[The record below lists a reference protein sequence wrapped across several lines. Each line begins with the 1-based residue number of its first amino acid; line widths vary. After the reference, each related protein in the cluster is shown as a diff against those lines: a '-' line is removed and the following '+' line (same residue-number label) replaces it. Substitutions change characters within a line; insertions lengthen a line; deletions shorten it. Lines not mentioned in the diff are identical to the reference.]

1 MNRLLTAPLIAI
13 SLLLA
18 VPALAQHAP
27 RNTMA
32 DEETVPETR
41 EQIQLSFAPLVRD
54 AAPAV
59 VNIFTSKRVVRPANP
74 LLNDPFFRRFF
85 GDRLGPRRE
94 QDQNSLGSGV
104 IVRPEGLI
112 VTNEHVVRGADEIRI
127 VLSDRREFA
136 AEAILEDDRTDL
148 AVLRISEELT
158 EPLPSLEFADSD
170 VAEVGDIVLA
180 IGNPF
185 GVGQT
190 VTSGIISALART
202 DVGVNDYSF
211 FIQTDAAINPGNS
224 GGALLGLDGQLLGV
238 NTAIFSRDGGS
249 LGIGFAIPANMVR
262 TVVLAAE
269 EGGELRR
276 PWIGANGQTVT
287 PDLMRAIGIDRP
299 AGVLLTRVHEGGPA
313 DRAGLE
319 VGDVVLGI
327 ANRMVDDPGA
337 LRFRVATLSADQ
349 STNLEYWRD
358 GERTETEIVPVLPP
372 FDPEPDT
379 TLLGGRHPL
388 SGVSV
393 SNLSP
398 GLAEQLGFNGDPQG
412 VIIFDIAP
420 RSAARRFGF
429 RTGDVVL
436 SINGSKIEEVDT
448 LAAILRQQSRS
459 WDVSL
464 RRGDR
469 IINAVL
475 RI

>member
-1 MNRLLTAPLIAI
+1 MSEMNRPRRATLTAPLVAVAF
-13 SLLLA
+13 LLA
-18 VPALAQHAP
+18 VPALAQDAA

-32 DEETVPETR
+32 DEEMVPETR

-59 VNIFTSKRVVRPANP
+59 VNIFTSKRVVRPTNP

-85 GDRLGPRRE
+85 GDRIGPRRE

-112 VTNEHVVRGADEIRI
+112 VTNEHVVRGADEIRV

-136 AEAILEDDRTDL
+136 ARSILEDERTDL

-158 EPLPSLEFADSD
+158 EPLPSLDFADSD
-170 VAEVGDIVLA
+170 EAEVGDIVLA

-299 AGVLLTRVHEGGPA
+299 AGVLLTRVHAGGPA

-319 VGDVVLGI
+319 VGDVILGI
-327 ANRMVDDPGA
+327 GNRMVDDPGA
-337 LRFRVATLSADQ
+337 LRFRVATMSVDEATTLD
-349 STNLEYWRD
+349 YWRD
-358 GERTETEIVPVLPP
+358 GEREATEIVPVLPP
-372 FDPEPDT
+372 FEPEPDT

-429 RTGDVVL
+429 RVGDVVL
-436 SINGSKIEEVDT
+436 SINGRDIAEVDE
-448 LAAILRQQSRS
+448 LA
-459 WDVSL
+459 
-464 RRGDR
+464 
-469 IINAVL
+469 
-475 RI
+475 

>member
-1 MNRLLTAPLIAI
+1 MRLLTALLFALT
-13 SLLLA
+13 LLLQA
-18 VPALAQHAP
+18 PAFAQDDS

-32 DEETVPETR
+32 DDEAVPETR
-41 EQIQLSFAPLVRD
+41 EQIQLSFAPLVRE
-54 AAPAV
+54 ATPAV

-74 LLNDPFFRRFF
+74 LFNDPFFRRFF
-85 GDRLGPRRE
+85 GDRLGPQRQ

-104 IVRPEGLI
+104 IVRAEGLI
-112 VTNEHVVRGADEIRI
+112 VTNEHVVRGADEIRV

-136 AEAILEDDRTDL
+136 AQAILEDERTDL
-148 AVLRISEELT
+148 AVLRIIDELS
-158 EPLPSLEFADSD
+158 EPLPALEFSDSD
-170 VAEVGDIVLA
+170 EAEVGDIVLA

-224 GGALLGLDGQLLGV
+224 GGALLGLDGRLLGV

-276 PWIGANGQTVT
+276 PWIGANGQPVT

-299 AGVLLTRVHEGGPA
+299 AGVLLTRIHPDGPA

-319 VGDVVLGI
+319 IGDVILGI
-327 ANRMVDDPGA
+327 NNRMVDDPGA
-337 LRFRVATLSADQ
+337 LRFRVATLPADEQ
-349 STNLEYWRD
+349 TSLDYWRD
-358 GERTETEIVPVLPP
+358 GEREEAEIIPVLPP

-398 GLAEQLGFNGDPQG
+398 GLAEQLGFNGDPEG

-429 RTGDVVL
+429 RVGDVVL
-436 SINGSKIEEVDT
+436 SINGTKIEEVDA
-448 LAAILRQQSRS
+448 LAAILRQPSRT

-464 RRGDR
+464 RRGER
-469 IINAVL
+469 VINAVL